1 MVTGLA
7 PYAPLIV
14 AVGII
19 ALFAAFLAEL
29 RTPEVAA
36 GAAVAVFL
44 LLGILELD
52 DVLGVLS
59 NSAPVTII
67 ALFVVS
73 AALVRTGAIRSFTN
87 VLKRHAKSRGSVV
100 LVGFLLAAT
109 LLSAFLNNTPV
120 VMLMIPVAVR
130 LAAELDQS
138 PSRLLI
144 PLSYAAILGGT
155 CTLIGTSTNIIV
167 DSIARQKGMPAFHIF
182 EIAPLGVIIAGAGLV
197 YLLVVRRFLPD
208 RAGVASVLGQVG
220 SPKFLVEIV
229 IEENY
234 PHLGERARDVKELSN
249 EERRIVDIVRHGVS
263 LRRTLPEV
271 HLQAGDIVVVR
282 SPFAEVLT
290 MQEAGKIGVGAQ
302 AAKAGAQ
309 AAKAGAQAAKA
320 GAQAAKAGA
329 QAAKVGARVGVG
341 EQAGM
346 IEIGS
351 RNSAVFETLVAPKS
365 GLIGRRIA
373 ELRMRRRYGV
383 YPIALHRRGVN
394 LKSRFETAP
403 LEVGDTLLLEG
414 APDDV
419 RRLADEEGL
428 INVAEPSERAWRRD
442 KAPIAIAVMA
452 AIVLGAAFGLMPIA
466 ALAIIGAVA
475 VLVFRC
481 VEPDEAVRSVDWQLI
496 GLLVAMLAVGR
507 ALDNSGLV
515 ETIVAAIVPWLAGAN
530 PLIALALVFVMSSL
544 LTELVTNN
552 AVAIIVTPVAIS
564 LAAALG
570 VDPRGFIV
578 AVMFGASASFMT
590 PIGYQTNTL
599 VYAAGG
605 YRFADFLKVGAPMHV
620 LVAVIAVIVIPMIW
634 PF

>member
-290 MQEAGKIGVGAQ
+290 MQEAGKIGV
-302 AAKAGAQ
+302 
-309 AAKAGAQAAKA
+309 GAQAAKA